1 MSLHPVMRRSELTG
15 KLHTMNLPVTAQE
28 AQDWQQDPNAPHVQ
42 DAFPNLTAD
51 EREFILTGITPDE
64 WDELVGG
71 SEDD

>member
-1 MSLHPVMRRSELTG
+1 MRLHPVMRRSGLTG
-15 KLHTMNLPVTAQE
+15 KLHTMGLPVTAQE
-28 AQDWQQDPNAPHVQ
+28 VRAWLENPAAPHVQ
-42 DAFPNLTAD
+42 DAFPNLTDD